1 MLDFAVEIQ
10 MANLPDPYRVAY
22 ESALVEVTEIAAKF
36 EQLRLRKSQLETL
49 AAALQSVFAAEA
61 GGAET
66 GSTSPAATQQA
77 APGQGSA
84 SKLVNEAET
93 AAGEGQA
100 GFSYLDVPNPLPE
113 NDGDPFQRRVKTA
126 FRFKGLATQRS

>member
-22 ESALVEVTEIAAKF
+22 QSALVEVTEIAAKF
-36 EQLRLRKSQLETL
+36 EQLRVRKSQLETL
-49 AAALQSVFAAEA
+49 VAALQPVFAAEA
-61 GGAET
+61 DGAEA
-66 GSTSPAATQQA
+66 GSTSAAASQQA
-77 APGQGSA
+77 VPGENPSSQ
-84 SKLVNEAET
+84 LVNGAET

-113 NDGDPFQRRVKTA
+113 NDGDPFQRRGKTA
-126 FRFKGLATQRS
+126 FRFKGLATQRP